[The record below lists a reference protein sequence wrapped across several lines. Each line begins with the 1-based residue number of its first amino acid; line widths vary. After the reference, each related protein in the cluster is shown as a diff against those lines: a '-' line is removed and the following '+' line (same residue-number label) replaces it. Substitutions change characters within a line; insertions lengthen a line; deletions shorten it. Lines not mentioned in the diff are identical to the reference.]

1 MSNNIKENQIIS
13 IVGATATG
21 KTAAA
26 LALAEK
32 LLALKLVETVHLLSA
47 DSRQVYRGLE
57 NLTGADL
64 PSDFSTSKSSRFNY
78 PYFTN
83 STENIFLH
91 GVSIIAPNEEWSA
104 AHFQKLFT
112 EIKSQLKA
120 NEVLVVV
127 GGTGFYQQQITNTA
141 ETITIP
147 QNLSL
152 REKLA
157 KLSVAE
163 LQKQLKALDKEKLED
178 MNNSDLNNPR
188 RLVRAIEIALYRTK
202 QPVITKQTTSQTSK
216 IFYLEL
222 PKVVREEKIKQRVMD
237 RFTLAKKEVKQQLQ
251 NKEISALA
259 TTCTGFVELTQFIR
273 GEIDHSACVAK
284 WQLAEIQYA
293 KRQDTW
299 WKKRSGLIKID
310 AEKTKKIADKIIDT
324 CYI

>member
-21 KTAAA
+21 KTAAT

-32 LLALKLVETVHLLSA
+32 LLARRLVKAVHLLSA

-64 PSDFSTSKSSRFNY
+64 PTNFVATKKSDFSY

-83 STENIFLH
+83 PSENILLH
-91 GVSIIAPNEEWSA
+91 GASIIEPSEDWSV

-112 EIKSQLKA
+112 KIKSQLGDK
-120 NEVLVVV
+120 EILIVV
-127 GGTGFYQQQITNTA
+127 GGTGFYQQQITDPAT
-141 ETITIP
+141 TISIP
-147 QNLSL
+147 QNLPL
-152 REKLA
+152 REKLD
-157 KLSVAE
+157 KLSVTE
-163 LQKQLKALDKEKLED
+163 LQNQLKNLDKERLEN

-188 RLVRAIEIALYRTK
+188 RLVRAIEIALYK
-202 QPVITKQTTSQTSK
+202 MEQPVTAKKTNPQTSK

-222 PKVVREEKIKQRVMD
+222 PKIVREEKIKQRVIG
-237 RFTLAKKEVKQQLQ
+237 RFASAKAEVEKQLQ

-259 TTCTGFVELTQFIR
+259 ATCTGFAELRQLIQGT
-273 GEIDHSACVAK
+273 IDQSTCLAK
-284 WQLAEIQYA
+284 WQLVETQYA

-310 AEKTKKIADKIIDT
+310 AE
-324 CYI
+324 

>member
-26 LALAEK
+26 LTLAEK
-32 LLALKLVETVHLLSA
+32 LLALKLVKAVHLLSA

-64 PSDFSTSKSSRFNY
+64 PTNFSASKSSRFSY
-78 PYFTN
+78 PCFANPTK
-83 STENIFLH
+83 NIFLH
-91 GVSIIAPNEEWSA
+91 GVSIIAPSEEWSV

-112 EIKSQLKA
+112 QIKSQLA
-120 NEVLVVV
+120 NEEILIVV
-127 GGTGFYQQQITNTA
+127 GGTGFYQQQITSTA
-141 ETITIP
+141 ETIGVP
-147 QNLSL
+147 QNLNL
-152 REKLA
+152 REKLV

-163 LQKQLKALDKEKLED
+163 LQKRLKDLDEEKLAN

-188 RLVRAIEIALYRTK
+188 RLVRAIEVALDKKQQPTTTK
-202 QPVITKQTTSQTSK
+202 TTASPNSK
-216 IFYLEL
+216 TFYLEL
-222 PKVVREEKIKQRVMD
+222 PKTIREVKIKQRVID
-237 RFTLAKKEVKQQLQ
+237 RFTLAKKEVEQQLQ
-251 NKEISALA
+251 SKTTSSLA
-259 TTCTGFVELTQFIR
+259 VSCTGFMELKELIN
-273 GEIDHSACVAK
+273 GKIDQSACIAK

-310 AEKTKKIADKIIDT
+310 AEKTKKIADKIIGT

>member
-21 KTAAA
+21 KTATAFT
-26 LALAEK
+26 LAEK
-32 LLALKLVETVHLLSA
+32 LLSLKLVKAVHLLSA

-64 PSDFSTSKSSRFNY
+64 PHDFLDSKNSRFSY
-78 PYFTN
+78 QFFTN
-83 STENIFLH
+83 PSKNIFLH
-91 GVSIIAPNEEWSA
+91 GVSVITTDEEWSV

-112 EIKSQLKA
+112 EIKSQLRD
-120 NEVLVVV
+120 EEILVVV
-127 GGTGFYQQQITNTA
+127 GGTGFYQQQLISTA
-141 ETITIP
+141 ETINVP
-147 QNLSL
+147 QNLNL

-157 KLSVAE
+157 KLSVTE
-163 LQKQLKALDKEKLED
+163 LQKQLKNLDKEKLES

-188 RLVRAIEIALYRTK
+188 RLVRAIEIALYKTQ
-202 QPVITKQTTSQTSK
+202 QPTITKPVALPNSK

-222 PKVVREEKIKQRVMD
+222 PKAIREEKIKQRVVD
-237 RFTLAKKEVKQQLQ
+237 RFALAKKEVEEQLR
-251 NKEISALA
+251 NKKINALA
-259 TTCTGFVELTQFIR
+259 STCTGFAELKEFIN
-273 GEIDHSACVAK
+273 GKIDRQACLAK

-299 WKKRSGLIKID
+299 WKKRSGLIRLD
-310 AEKTKKIADKIIDT
+310 AEKSKTITDKILHT

>member
-26 LALAEK
+26 LSLAEK
-32 LLALKLVETVHLLSA
+32 LLTLKLVKVVHLLSA

-64 PSDFSTSKSSRFNY
+64 PVGFKVSKNSRFSY

-83 STENIFLH
+83 SSKNIFLH
-91 GVSIIAPNEEWSA
+91 GVSIIAPNKEWSV

-112 EIKSQLKA
+112 QIKSQLGD
-120 NEVLVVV
+120 EEILIVV
-127 GGTGFYQQQITNTA
+127 GGTGFYQQQIINPA
-141 ETITIP
+141 ESIKVP

-163 LQKQLKALDKEKLED
+163 LQKQLKNLDKEKLAS

-188 RLVRAIEIALYRTK
+188 RLVRAIEIVLCKIK
-202 QPVITKQTTSQTSK
+202 QPAAAKQTSTQTSK
-216 IFYLEL
+216 VFYLEL
-222 PKVVREEKIKQRVMD
+222 SKIVREAKIKQRVVN
-237 RFTLAKKEVKQQLQ
+237 RFALAKKEVKRQLQ
-251 NKEISALA
+251 DQKINTLA
-259 TTCTGFVELTQFIR
+259 STCTGFMELAQFIR
-273 GEIDHSACVAK
+273 GEIDQLNCVTK

>member
-21 KTAAA
+21 KTATA

-32 LLALKLVETVHLLSA
+32 LLALKLAKAVHLLSA

-64 PSDFSTSKSSRFNY
+64 PTVFMATKNSNFAY
-78 PYFTN
+78 PYFAN
-83 STENIFLH
+83 HSKNIFLH
-91 GVSIIAPNEEWSA
+91 GVSIIDTSDDWSV
-104 AHFQKLFT
+104 AHFQRLFT
-112 EIKSQLKA
+112 VIKSQLSD
-120 NEVLVVV
+120 EEILVVV
-127 GGTGFYQQQITNTA
+127 GGTGFYQQQIVDTA

-147 QNLSL
+147 QNQSL
-152 REKLA
+152 RQKLA

-163 LQKQLKALDKEKLED
+163 LQSQLKDLDQKKLEH

-188 RLVRAIEIALYRTK
+188 RLVRAIEIASCKTK
-202 QPVITKQTTSQTSK
+202 QPTVTKQTSTQTNK
-216 IFYLEL
+216 VFYLEL
-222 PKVVREEKIKQRVMD
+222 PKAAREEKIKQRVLS
-237 RFTLAKKEVKQQLQ
+237 RFILAKAEVAKQLQ
-251 NKEISALA
+251 NKTPSALA
-259 TTCTGFVELTQFIR
+259 ATCTGFAELQQLIQK
-273 GEIDHSACVAK
+273 EIDQSTCLGK

-310 AEKTKKIADKIIDT
+310 AEKTKAIADKILHT

>member
-1 MSNNIKENQIIS
+1 MSNNIKDNQIIS

-21 KTAAA
+21 KTATA

-32 LLALKLVETVHLLSA
+32 LLTIKLVKAVHLLSA

-64 PSDFSTSKSSRFNY
+64 PTNFSTSKSSRFSY

-91 GVSIIAPNEEWSA
+91 GASIITPNEDWSV

-112 EIKSQLKA
+112 EIKSLLSDA
-120 NEVLVVV
+120 EILIVV
-127 GGTGFYQQQITNTA
+127 GGTGFYQQQIANPA
-141 ETITIP
+141 ESITVP

-152 REKLA
+152 REKLV

-163 LQKQLKALDKEKLED
+163 LQNQLKDLDKAKLES

-188 RLVRAIEIALYRTK
+188 RLVRSIEVALHKIK
-202 QPVITKQTTSQTSK
+202 QPVATKQTSTQASK

-222 PKVVREEKIKQRVMD
+222 PKTFREEKIKQRVVD
-237 RFTLAKKEVKQQLQ
+237 RFTLAKKEVEQQLQ

-259 TTCTGFVELTQFIR
+259 TTCTGFVELEQFIR
-273 GEIDHSACVAK
+273 GEIDQSTCVAK

-299 WKKRSGLIKID
+299 WRKRSGLIKID

>member
-32 LLALKLVETVHLLSA
+32 LLTLKLVKAVHLLSA
-47 DSRQVYRGLE
+47 DSRQVYQGLE

-64 PSDFSTSKSSRFNY
+64 PTDFSTSKSSRFSY

-91 GVSIIAPNEEWSA
+91 GVSIIAPNEEWSV

-112 EIKSQLKA
+112 EIKSKLDDK
-120 NEVLVVV
+120 EILIVV
-127 GGTGFYQQQITNTA
+127 GGTGFYQQQIANSA
-141 ETITIP
+141 ESITVP

-157 KLSVAE
+157 KLSAAE
-163 LQKQLKALDKEKLED
+163 LQNQLKNLDKEKLEK

-188 RLVRAIEIALYRTK
+188 RLVRAIEIALYKTK
-202 QPVITKQTTSQTSK
+202 QPVAAKQASTQTSR

-222 PKVVREEKIKQRVMD
+222 PKTVRETKIKQRVID
-237 RFTLAKKEVKQQLQ
+237 RFTLAKAEVEQQSQ

-259 TTCTGFVELTQFIR
+259 TTCTGFMELEQFIR
-273 GEIDHSACVAK
+273 GEIDQPTCVTK

>member
-21 KTAAA
+21 KTTTA

-32 LLALKLVETVHLLSA
+32 LLSLKLVKVVHLLSA

-64 PSDFSTSKSSRFNY
+64 PNDFVTSKSSLFNY

-83 STENIFLH
+83 PTKNIFLH
-91 GVSIIAPNEEWSA
+91 GVSVIATNEEWSV
-104 AHFQKLFT
+104 AHFQKLFI
-112 EIKSQLKA
+112 EIKSQLKDD
-120 NEVLVVV
+120 EFLMVV

-141 ETITIP
+141 ETIGVP
-147 QNLSL
+147 QNLGL

-157 KLSVAE
+157 KLSVKE
-163 LQKQLKALDKEKLED
+163 LQKQLKNLNKEKLEN

-188 RLVRAIEIALYRTK
+188 RLVRAIEIALHK
-202 QPVITKQTTSQTSK
+202 MEQPVATKQTNIQTSK
-216 IFYLEL
+216 IFYLKL
-222 PKVVREEKIKQRVMD
+222 PKKVRETKIKQRVIN
-237 RFTLAKKEVKQQLQ
+237 RFALAKVEVEQQLQ
-251 NKEISALA
+251 NKKISALA
-259 TTCTGFVELTQFIR
+259 TTCTGFMELAKFIH
-273 GEIDHSACVAK
+273 GEIHYLTCVTK

-299 WKKRSGLIKID
+299 WKKRNDLIKID
-310 AEKTKKIADKIIDT
+310 TEKTKKIADKIIDT

>member
-21 KTAAA
+21 KTAAT

-32 LLALKLVETVHLLSA
+32 LLTLKLVKAVHLLSA

-64 PSDFSTSKSSRFNY
+64 PADFTTAKNSRFSY
-78 PYFTN
+78 PCFANPTK
-83 STENIFLH
+83 NIFLH
-91 GVSIIAPNEEWSA
+91 GVSVADPKDDWSV
-104 AHFQKLFT
+104 AHFQKLFA
-112 EIKSQLKA
+112 EIKLKLGD
-120 NEVLVVV
+120 EEILIVV
-127 GGTGFYQQQITNTA
+127 GGTGFYQQQIVNAA
-141 ETITIP
+141 ETIRVP
-147 QNLSL
+147 QNFSL

-157 KLSVAE
+157 KLSVTE
-163 LQKQLKALDKEKLED
+163 LQKQLKSLDKEKLKN

-188 RLVRAIEIALYRTK
+188 RLVRAIEVALYKMK
-202 QPVITKQTTSQTSK
+202 QPATAKQAATQTSK

-222 PKVVREEKIKQRVMD
+222 PKTVREEKIKQRVIS
-237 RFTLAKKEVKQQLQ
+237 RFALAKTEVEQQLQ
-251 NKEISALA
+251 NQRISTLA
-259 TTCTGFVELTQFIR
+259 ATCTGFVELAQLIR
-273 GEIDHSACVAK
+273 GEIDQPTCLEK

-299 WKKRSGLIKID
+299 WKKRSGLIKLD
-310 AEKTKKIADKIIDT
+310 AKNPKTIADKILHT

>member
-26 LALAEK
+26 LTLAEK
-32 LLALKLVETVHLLSA
+32 LLALKLAKAVHLLSA

-64 PSDFSTSKSSRFNY
+64 PSDFMATKNSHFGY
-78 PYFTN
+78 QFFTN
-83 STENIFLH
+83 SSKNIFLH
-91 GVSIIAPNEEWSA
+91 GVSIITPSEEWSV

-112 EIKSQLKA
+112 QIKSQLA
-120 NEVLVVV
+120 NEEILIVV
-127 GGTGFYQQQITNTA
+127 GGTGFYQQQITSTA
-141 ETITIP
+141 ETIGVP
-147 QNLSL
+147 QNLNL
-152 REKLA
+152 REKLV

-163 LQKQLKALDKEKLED
+163 LQKRLKDLDEEKLAN

-188 RLVRAIEIALYRTK
+188 RLVRAIEVALDKKQQPTTTK
-202 QPVITKQTTSQTSK
+202 TTASPNSK
-216 IFYLEL
+216 TFYLEL
-222 PKVVREEKIKQRVMD
+222 PKTIREVKIKQRVID
-237 RFTLAKKEVKQQLQ
+237 RFTLAKKEVEQQLQ
-251 NKEISALA
+251 SKTTSSLA
-259 TTCTGFVELTQFIR
+259 VSCTGFMELKELIN
-273 GEIDHSACVAK
+273 GKIDQSACIAK

-299 WKKRSGLIKID
+299 WKKRGGLIKID
-310 AEKTKKIADKIIDT
+310 VEKTKKIADKIIGT

>member
-32 LLALKLVETVHLLSA
+32 LLTLKLVRAVHLLSA

-57 NLTGADL
+57 NLSGADL
-64 PSDFSTSKSSRFNY
+64 AHDFLASKSSLFNY
-78 PYFTN
+78 PYFAKQNT
-83 STENIFLH
+83 NIFLH
-91 GVSIIAPNEEWSA
+91 GVSMINTNDDWSV

-112 EIKSQLKA
+112 QIKSRLSNQEIL
-120 NEVLVVV
+120 LVV
-127 GGTGFYQQQITNTA
+127 GGTGFYQQQITDPA
-141 ETITIP
+141 ETITVP
-147 QNLSL
+147 QNQIL
-152 REKLA
+152 RKKLE

-163 LQKQLKALDKEKLED
+163 LQTQLKDLDQKKLES

-188 RLVRAIEIALYRTK
+188 RLVRAIEVASYKAKHPATTK
-202 QPVITKQTTSQTSK
+202 QISKQKSK
-216 IFYLEL
+216 IFYLAL
-222 PKVVREEKIKQRVMD
+222 PKAVRETKIKQRVCD
-237 RFTLAKKEVKQQLQ
+237 RFTLAKNEVEQQLQ
-251 NKEISALA
+251 NKEISVLA
-259 TTCTGFVELTQFIR
+259 TTCTGFEELAQLIR
-273 GEIDHSACVAK
+273 GEIDTPTCLAK

-299 WKKRSGLIKID
+299 WQKRAGLMKID

>member
-1 MSNNIKENQIIS
+1 MSNNIKDNQIIS

-21 KTAAA
+21 KTATA

-32 LLALKLVETVHLLSA
+32 LLSLKLVSIVHLLSA

-64 PSDFSTSKSSRFNY
+64 PTDFVATKDSHFGY
-78 PYFTN
+78 PSFTN
-83 STENIFLH
+83 STKNIFIH
-91 GVSIIAPNEEWSA
+91 GVSVIEPDDDWSV

-112 EIKSQLKA
+112 EIKSQLKDD
-120 NEVLVVV
+120 EILVVV
-127 GGTGFYQQQITNTA
+127 GGTGFYQQQIANTA
-141 ETITIP
+141 ETIGVP

-157 KLSVAE
+157 KLSVTE
-163 LQKQLKALDKEKLED
+163 LQKQLKDLDKEKLES

-222 PKVVREEKIKQRVMD
+222 PKAVREEEIKQRVVD
-237 RFTLAKKEVKQQLQ
+237 RFVLAKEEVAKQLQ
-251 NKEISALA
+251 NEKINTLA
-259 TTCTGFVELTQFIR
+259 TTCTGFAELAQFIR
-273 GEIDHSACVAK
+273 GEIDQTTCLAK

-299 WKKRSGLIKID
+299 WKKRSGLIGLD
-310 AEKTKKIADKIIDT
+310 AEKSKTIADKIMHT